1 MAKNNIH
8 SVQQRLLALS
18 RKQKTNH
25 QQTLTLY
32 FIERFLYRISISTYK
47 EHFILKGGMFLY
59 AKTDNLNRPTK
70 DIDLLAQ
77 EFKIEKNELLKKFQT
92 IASLEYQNDGVLFD
106 TTAIQVNELEKEDK
120 YSGWRVLIDATLG
133 NIKQRIQIDIG
144 FGDIITPSYE
154 EIALPILIDNLEIPI
169 LQGYT
174 IETVLAE
181 KFQAMIDL
189 AEFNSRTKDFY
200 DVYKLLLGKKYN
212 EKTLQKA
219 IQNTFRRRN
228 TVYQQN
234 HIFFSTDF
242 NPTRINWSVFL
253 NQNNLEEQA
262 NFEEVMKFLREKL
275 EPFYEKLK

>member
-8 SVQQRLLALS
+8 SVQKRLLALS

-77 EFKIEKNELLKKFQT
+77 EFKTEKNELLKKFQT
-92 IASLEYQNDGVLFD
+92 IDSLEYQNDGVLFD

-120 YSGWRVLIDATLG
+120 YSGWRVLIGATLG

-154 EIALPILIDNLEIPI
+154 EITLPILLNNLEIPV

-189 AEFNSRTKDFY
+189 AEF
-200 DVYKLLLGKKYN
+200 
-212 EKTLQKA
+212 
-219 IQNTFRRRN
+219 I
-228 TVYQQN
+228 
-234 HIFFSTDF
+234 
-242 NPTRINWSVFL
+242 
-253 NQNNLEEQA
+253 
-262 NFEEVMKFLREKL
+262 
-275 EPFYEKLK
+275 